1 MPITYKGDILKR
13 LKEKGYNTNRIR
25 KERIFSESTL
35 QAFRSGQLV
44 SWKNIERLCDLL
56 QCQPGDILEYNTG
69 TLADLER
76 LKAEEE

>member
-35 QAFRSGQLV
+35 QAFRSHQLV

-76 LKAEEE
+76 LKEEEE